1 MAAPIQASS
10 QGATSE
16 GTNPPAKPC
25 PGSPC
30 PPASSCCSL
39 GRTKG
44 ERVPRVNKG
53 FVSALS
59 ATLSHH
65 KIPLKTRNSSCP
77 LEVLGSNLSHFTEK
91 LKSFDSQHF
100 LGPQANT
107 LYTEESSFF
116 RLGFLTCW
124 KEEKKKK
131 VKKAQCFKLQN

>member
-1 MAAPIQASS
+1 M
-10 QGATSE
+10 
-16 GTNPPAKPC
+16 
-25 PGSPC
+25 
-30 PPASSCCSL
+30 
-39 GRTKG
+39 
-44 ERVPRVNKG
+44 PRVNKG

-107 LYTEESSFF
+107 LYAEESSFF
-116 RLGFLTCW
+116 RLGFLKCW
-124 KEEKKKK
+124 KEEEKKKSQK
-131 VKKAQCFKLQN
+131 STVL